1 MQNLNNTPTLG
12 PLMADDF
19 DHEPWHLPAWTA
31 QTDAERGYHEAAH
44 AATELCDDG
53 LPPNMTDAERALLC
67 MICVASVS
75 IVAAAALWVW
85 GTFA

>member
-1 MQNLNNTPTLG
+1 MNHPAIGFG
-12 PLMADDF
+12 PLAESELDSSIDSR
-19 DHEPWHLPAWTA
+19 PLLPLGCDY
-31 QTDAERGYHEAAH
+31 QGRYPEAAH

-53 LPPNMTDAERALLC
+53 LPPNMTDAEKALLC

-85 GTFA
+85 WTFA